1 MVKDGK
7 IQVHE
12 NLDRV
17 TPLVEGQTTTTSKY
31 DVTNDT
37 KTENDDDEDD
47 MDHKCGFDP
56 KIVAMIV
63 LFSLTPFVI
72 VGSCMYLSF
81 CRKHIQKIP
90 DSENVQT
97 AASESK
103 DAKEKDS
110 SPRSK
115 VSNVIKI
122 SMLPQK

>member
-17 TPLVEGQTTTTSKY
+17 TPLVEDQTTTTSEY

-37 KTENDDDEDD
+37 KTEDDDDEPD

-72 VGSCMYLSF
+72 VGSCIYLSF
-81 CRKHIQKIP
+81 CRKHVQKIP
-90 DSENVQT
+90 DSEDVQ
-97 AASESK
+97 AANESK
-103 DAKEKDS
+103 EAKEKAS